1 MCLGKHVLD
10 YDVGFQVTYL
20 KLFLSIGQRYVWML
34 PSMHGFAGVGGF
46 AFPPVVKEEVMQK
59 TAACGG
65 AVVEAKGLRYCV
77 GDVGD
82 ADDMVVDMVRVMK
95 KLFEL
100 AKLLILENVIN
111 KMNILLTLRSG
122 QQKGYS
128 SDTDHR
134 TVQVI
139 CHQ

>member
-1 MCLGKHVLD
+1 
-10 YDVGFQVTYL
+10 
-20 KLFLSIGQRYVWML
+20 
-34 PSMHGFAGVGGF
+34 
-46 AFPPVVKEEVMQK
+46 MQK
-59 TAACGG
+59 AAACSG